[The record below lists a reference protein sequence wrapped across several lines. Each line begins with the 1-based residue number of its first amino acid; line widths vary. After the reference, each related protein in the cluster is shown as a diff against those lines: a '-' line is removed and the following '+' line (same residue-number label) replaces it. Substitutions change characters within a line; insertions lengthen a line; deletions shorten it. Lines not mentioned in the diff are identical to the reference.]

1 MSAQPIEEPLIEP
14 ERFERL
20 PFAQGWTVADLERLP
35 EDGHRYEL
43 IDGVVHVSPSRSDE
57 HQEVGNLLWS
67 VLRAAAP
74 PGVRVTTAVGVT
86 VTDDR
91 YLIPD
96 VLVVRG
102 DEVRRGDFQAAE
114 VLLAVEVVSKSTRS
128 IDRWHKPHLYASAGI
143 PLYWRIE
150 LDPLH
155 VVAYRLDTSAGE
167 PGEGEYVETA
177 RVDGGGRFR
186 TEQPF
191 AVEFD
196 PAELLT

>member
-1 MSAQPIEEPLIEP
+1 MSAQTIDEPLVEP

-20 PFAQGWTVADLERLP
+20 PYAQDWTVADLDQLP

-43 IDGVVHVSPSRSDE
+43 IDGVVQVSPSPSDE
-57 HQEVGNLLWS
+57 HQEVGNVLWS
-67 VLRAAAP
+67 VLRAVVP
-74 PGVRVTTAVGVT
+74 PGFRVTTAVGVT
-86 VTDDR
+86 ISDDR

-102 DEVRRGDFQAAE
+102 DHVREGDFEADE

-128 IDRWHKPHLYASAGI
+128 MDRWHKPHLYAAGGI
-143 PLYWRIE
+143 PAYWRIE

-155 VVAYRLDTSAGE
+155 LIAYELDTTGASGE
-167 PGEGEYVETA
+167 EAEYVEVA
-177 RVDGGGRFR
+177 RVEAGQRFR
-186 TEQPF
+186 AEKPF

-196 PAELLT
+196 PADLLP